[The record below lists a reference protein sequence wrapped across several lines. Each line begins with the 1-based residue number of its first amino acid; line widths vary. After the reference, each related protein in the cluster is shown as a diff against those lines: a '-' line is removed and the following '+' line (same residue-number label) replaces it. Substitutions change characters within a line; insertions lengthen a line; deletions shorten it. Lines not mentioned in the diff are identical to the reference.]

1 MSATQA
7 TINEAYG
14 RAVAGQSVM
23 NYAAIYE
30 GFLAKGIPESE
41 IKPREN
47 VFTFWAWKAV
57 GRRVKKGE
65 HGVKACTFIPV
76 GESVDDKTGERK
88 AGFRIPRTTTVFHI
102 SQTEPETEQR
112 EQVKAETFQS
122 EPLVKQSTRKDGPCK
137 VCGFGTIKNEICS
150 FCGGAK

>member
-65 HGVKACTFIPV
+65 HGVCSPFLGLHYCADARHFLK
-76 GESVDDKTGERK
+76 S
-88 AGFRIPRTTTVFHI
+88 HI
-102 SQTEPETEQR
+102 
-112 EQVKAETFQS
+112 AM
-122 EPLVKQSTRKDGPCK
+122 
-137 VCGFGTIKNEICS
+137 
-150 FCGGAK
+150 AKKPAA